1 MKIMI
6 VNSKIKHI
14 SKTIL
19 WVIRNLLLDFIMYF
33 VIAYM
38 RKYPIHATSA
48 KFKEKQD
55 KKNTISYLRKL
66 VKNILWQTIYNINYT
81 QKCSQLLQ

>member
-1 MKIMI
+1 MKIMV
-6 VNSKIKHI
+6 VNSKIKHN
-14 SKTIL
+14 SKTVL
-19 WVIRNLLLDFIMYF
+19 WVIRNLLVDFILYF

-48 KFKEKQD
+48 KGKEKQG
-55 KKNTISYLRKL
+55 KKYTISYLRKL
-66 VKNILWQTIYNINYT
+66 VKNILWQTIYNSNSI